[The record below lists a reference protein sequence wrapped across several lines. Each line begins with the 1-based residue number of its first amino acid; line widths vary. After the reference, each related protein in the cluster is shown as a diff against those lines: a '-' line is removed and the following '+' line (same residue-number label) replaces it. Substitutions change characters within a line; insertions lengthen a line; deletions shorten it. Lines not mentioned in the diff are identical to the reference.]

1 MGVQVASF
9 QFNAFQENTFIV
21 WDSKL
26 NCIIID
32 PGCYDGYE
40 EKELYDFIENKGL
53 TPIALL
59 NTHAHIDHIL
69 GNYSVKSKYN
79 IPFYLHKEDLNT
91 LRSVA
96 SYAQVY
102 GFEKYKISP
111 DPDFYL
117 EHNTEIKF
125 GEISFKIFHTPGHA
139 PGHVVFYN
147 KENQFVINGDVLFNG
162 SFGRVDLPG
171 GDLETLKKSIFDV
184 MFKLPEETVV
194 FCGHGPDTTIEK
206 EKKDNYIHQF

>member
-1 MGVQVASF
+1 MGVKVASF

-21 WDSKL
+21 WDSQH
-26 NCIIID
+26 NCVIID
-32 PGCYDGYE
+32 PGCYEKHE
-40 EKELYDFIENKGL
+40 EEELFNFIDDNQLK
-53 TPIALL
+53 PIALL

-69 GNYSVKSKYN
+69 GNASVKSKYN
-79 IPFYLHKEDLNT
+79 LPFYLHKEDLNT

-117 EHNTEIKF
+117 EHDTELKF

-139 PGHVVFYN
+139 PGHVVFFEEDN
-147 KENQFVINGDVLFNG
+147 EFVINGDVLFNG

-171 GDLETLKKSIFDV
+171 GDLQTLKKSIFDI
-184 MFKLPEETVV
+184 MFQLPENTVV
-194 FCGHGPDTTIEK
+194 FCGHGPKTTIEK